1 MGNTLWLQDWW
12 CRAWGDPP
20 TDTHGH
26 PQISTNTD
34 IHRHPLS
41 PRELAGAPVAFQ
53 EQQKQQLL
61 ALPLQQVG
69 GGSWCI
75 PALWGTG
82 DNGAASLINSG
93 SGC

>member
-1 MGNTLWLQDWW
+1 MQGSPLGGKSSLVGGVVVQGLGGFTH
-12 CRAWGDPP
+12 REPETP
-20 TDTHGH
+20 RDTHRY
-26 PQISTNTD
+26 PQTK
-34 IHRHPLS
+34 P
-41 PRELAGAPVAFQ
+41 AAP
-53 EQQKQQLL
+53 

-69 GGSWCI
+69 GSSCCI